1 MPGQVVLLGRFRK
14 NSRGGGQVRS
24 HHKIVLSI
32 VINLAVGQLSAYAA
46 ESHTKTGSPVNPAT
60 ARVDPEMPLIDQLE
74 SIYSVAKT
82 NHRQA
87 DELLERL
94 LADSQFATQESGL
107 RRDAYSLS
115 TWLAI
120 EAGNYKKALA
130 SARHSVAA
138 DPSVREDW
146 YQLSTLEYEA
156 GNRDASAKAIAHM
169 VRQWPEQR
177 EKIDFGLVAQ
187 LVHQSKLQPS
197 VRLDLLQALT
207 QANWMQGRSQ
217 SSSLWYEL
225 TLMQLLDGNIQQAR
239 ESAQHVSTPEHI
251 VDLRSDRQFDP
262 LIDRN
267 AAKFDVAL
275 AARNE
280 VDTLQRLA
288 SAAPDSLQLRNEV
301 NDAMLT
307 AGMTQAAL
315 HHADLILAKMAQMSE
330 DDPLFADM
338 DTKIWTMNNRAV
350 ALRRLG
356 RHEEAIQQLEV
367 ASEFE
372 EDGNANVSQILN
384 LAQSYCSMGRPQQ
397 ARVTLDRLG
406 KHLSPYGEMVKAST
420 EHRIAVQTGDTA
432 AAKKAMDYLRKHRSD
447 SYSLYLWALLETQ
460 QLDHAAELIKGLLAS
475 PKDRT
480 EALGWAQ
487 HSIELPPQTADV
499 VSEANFKAVLA
510 RADVASAIAKV
521 GYVEQYPIFIGYMN
535 N

>member
-1 MPGQVVLLGRFRK
+1 MRLPRKIILL
-14 NSRGGGQVRS
+14 V
-24 HHKIVLSI
+24 
-32 VINLAVGQLSAYAA
+32 VINLSVGQFCAYSA
-46 ESHTKTGSPVNPAT
+46 EPHTKAGSPVNRPAVQ
-60 ARVDPEMPLIDQLE
+60 VDTEAPLIDQLE

-82 NHRQA
+82 DQQHA

-94 LADSQFATQESGL
+94 LADPRFAMQDSSL
-107 RRDAYSLS
+107 HHDAYSLS
-115 TWLAI
+115 TWIAI
-120 EAGNYKKALA
+120 EAGDYKKALT

-138 DPSVREDW
+138 DPDVMEDW
-146 YQLSTLEYEA
+146 YSLATLEYDA
-156 GNRDASAKAIAHM
+156 GNRDASAKAIAHL

-177 EKIDFGLVAQ
+177 GRIDFGLVAQ

-225 TLMQLLDGNIQQAR
+225 TLMQLLAGNIQQAR
-239 ESAQHVSTPEHI
+239 ESAQQVSTPEHI
-251 VDLRSDRQFDP
+251 VNLRSDRQFDA

-267 AAKFDVAL
+267 ALKFDVGL

-288 SAAPDSLQLRNEV
+288 SAAPDSLQLRNEL

-315 HHADLILAKMAQMSE
+315 RHADLILAKMEQMSE
-330 DDPLFADM
+330 DDPLFTDM

-356 RHEEAIQQLEV
+356 RAEEAVQQLEA
-367 ASEFE
+367 ASKFE

-384 LAQSYCSMGRPQQ
+384 LAQSYCSMGRPQE
-397 ARVTLDRLG
+397 ARATLERLG
-406 KHLSPYGEMVKAST
+406 KYLSPYGEMVKAST
-420 EHRIAVQTGDTA
+420 EHRIAVQTGDTVV
-432 AAKKAMDYLRKHRSD
+432 AKKAMDYLREHRSA

-460 QLDHAAELIKGLLAS
+460 QLDQAAELMKGLLAS
-475 PKDRT
+475 PEDRT

-487 HSIELPPQTADV
+487 RSIELPPQTADV
-499 VSEANFKAVLA
+499 VPEANFKAVLA
-510 RADVASAIAKV
+510 RADVASAIIKV
-521 GYVEQYPIFIGYMN
+521 GYVERYPIFIGYMN